1 MEIPEGKVL
10 VDFWSPSC
18 GPCMLLMPAIEQ
30 IDKEY
35 DDLTV
40 IKLNVTEGDNLTYAQ
55 ELGVMGLPTLVFFK
69 DGVEVERLVG
79 RQYKNNIVE
88 VIENL

>member
-1 MEIPEGKVL
+1 
-10 VDFWSPSC
+10 
-18 GPCMLLMPAIEQ
+18 MLFMPVIDQ
-30 IDKEY
+30 INDEY

-79 RQYKNNIVE
+79 RQYKNNVVE